1 MHKGSVL
8 SGLDLELRKR
18 ASTPLFLFPPL
29 PAAANAM
36 GPRQVR
42 DHTVAWPRHI
52 QEEML
57 GHASSFQTL
66 RGRAHLAGAQE
77 ERTE

>member
-42 DHTVAWPRHI
+42 DHTVARPRHI
-52 QEEML
+52 QML

-77 ERTE
+77 ELTE